1 MNFKYIAL
9 MAGAALALG
18 YGVGRYLQ
26 PPEVKTVIQ
35 IKKEVEVQ
43 EKVRTITKIV
53 EHKNGD
59 KETIIDEDKEKN
71 TQSDTTKSKDTVVE
85 ASKSRSNFSLMAG
98 VSPKLFGGIS
108 LGAVSLGASYDVQP
122 VSFIPVTIGLW
133 GLAIPD
139 VTIGF
144 RLGWNY

>member
-9 MAGAALALG
+9 IVGAALALG

-26 PPEVKTVIQ
+26 PAEIKTVVQ
-35 IKKEVEVQ
+35 VKKEIEVQ

-71 TQSDTTKSKDTVVE
+71 TQSDTTKSKDTIVE
-85 ASKSRSNFSLMAG
+85 LSKPRSNFSLMAG
-98 VSPKLFGGIS
+98 ISPKLFGGLS
-108 LGAVSLGASYDVQP
+108 PGAVSLGASYDVQP
-122 VSFIPVTIGLW
+122 VSFIPVTLGLW

-139 VTIGF
+139 ATIGF